1 MQRRSAE
8 SPYFCAAKPSE
19 PTRKCESFYPLSALT
34 AEKVTIEIGVDMN
47 KRLQKYWTR
56 LGCTVVDRLG
66 GSRKIVKNGVTLVSG
81 GYQAE
86 LNYLRINHSEVING
100 QAR

>member
-1 MQRRSAE
+1 
-8 SPYFCAAKPSE
+8 
-19 PTRKCESFYPLSALT
+19 
-34 AEKVTIEIGVDMN
+34 MN
-47 KRLQKYWTR
+47 KRLQRYWTS

-66 GSRKIVKNGVTLVSG
+66 GSRRVVKDGVTLVSG